1 MDPKTF
7 NTPNGLRLELR
18 IPSGSIDVETVDT
31 GETTLEIDGERDPSD
46 FRVELSELAE
56 GGHRLLVEQHRRR
69 AFAFGWSRDLRVRVR
84 APLGTHVKADTGS
97 AELEARGEIES
108 LAFRSGSG
116 DVAFDRVRG
125 DVTIKVASGDV
136 EGKRVDRDLTA
147 NSASGDIRVDV
158 VGGDLVARSASG
170 EVEIEVAGGSAHV
183 STASGD
189 ISVGGLA
196 RGEATFRSVSG
207 DVDVTVARGTA
218 VWLDLSSVSGDAV
231 SDLAM
236 GEGSGNGGV
245 GLELRAT
252 SVSGDIHV
260 GSVAESVATA

>member
-1 MDPKTF
+1 MNPTTF
-7 NTPNGLRLELR
+7 TTPNGLRLELR
-18 IPSGSIDVETVDT
+18 ILSGSIDIETVHT
-31 GETTLEIDGERDPSD
+31 SESILEIDGERDPSD

-69 AFAFGWSRDLRVRVR
+69 AFALGRSRDLRVRIR
-84 APLGTHVKADTGS
+84 APLGIHVKADTGS
-97 AELEARGEIES
+97 AKLQAEGEIGS

-125 DVTIKVASGDV
+125 DVTINVASGDV
-136 EGKRVDRDLTA
+136 EGKCVDGDLTA
-147 NSASGDIRVDV
+147 NSASGDIRLDV
-158 VGGDLVARSASG
+158 VGGDLVARSVSG
-170 EVEIEVAGGSAHV
+170 DVEIDAAGGSAHV

-218 VWLDLSSVSGDAV
+218 VWLDLSSVSGEAV

-236 GEGSGNGGV
+236 GEGSGNRGV

-260 GSVAESVATA
+260 GSVAQSAASA